1 MLTSGVP
8 PWSGKML
15 LFGWEKGM
23 PLMSVRAMI
32 PVTILFDAG
41 DPPRMSCMKKD
52 NGGEVVV
59 VVCGPAGFAS
69 VSLVAT
75 TGAGPFGGLV
85 AVLMG
90 PTGSGAATVTG
101 GATGAASVTGGATGA
116 ASVIGGATGAALSTG
131 AATVTGASVSS
142 GRGGSA

>member
-32 PVTILFDAG
+32 PVTILFDAW

-75 TGAGPFGGLV
+75 TGAGPSGGLV
-85 AVLMG
+85 AMLMG

-101 GATGAASVTGGATGA
+101 GATGAASVIGGATGA
-116 ASVIGGATGAALSTG
+116 ASSTG